1 MTMNL
6 PGQTR
11 IDIDGDG
18 IATLTLDLPGRVNV
32 MNDDFIAAMEAFL
45 DRVEASRAALRGVIV
60 TSAKP
65 IFLAGGDLG
74 LMGRAAKGQ
83 ERFLFDYFEHLKG
96 LLRRLERTGLPTVAC
111 INGSAH
117 GGGLELAL
125 SCHHRVALD
134 RPELEIG
141 LPEIEFAILAGAGG
155 VVRLAIL
162 LGLDKAL
169 SYLLSGKRVGVGEA
183 LRDGIIDEMAE
194 DEAAMLAAAR
204 VWIAANPEPRQP
216 WDRPRRLGT
225 HNLAPHER
233 AALVAAPTLLALAP
247 DPQSLVARRTVEVAA
262 QALYLDFDAALR
274 IETRALVELMI
285 RPEAGAAIAA
295 FFARRKP
302 AATPAEAAG

>member
-18 IATLTLDLPGRVNV
+18 IATLTLDLPGKVNV

-74 LMGRAAKGQ
+74 LMGRAVAGR

-96 LLRRLERTGLPTVAC
+96 LLRRLEHTGLPTVAC

-125 SCHHRVALD
+125 SCHRRIALD
-134 RPELEIG
+134 RPTLEIG

-169 SYLLSGKRVGVGEA
+169 SYLLSGKRVGAGEA
-183 LRDGIIDEMAE
+183 MRDGIIDEIAQ

-233 AALVAAPTLLALAP
+233 AALVAAPTLLTLAP

-295 FFARRKP
+295 FFARRRP
-302 AATPAEAAG
+302 AAAPAEAAG